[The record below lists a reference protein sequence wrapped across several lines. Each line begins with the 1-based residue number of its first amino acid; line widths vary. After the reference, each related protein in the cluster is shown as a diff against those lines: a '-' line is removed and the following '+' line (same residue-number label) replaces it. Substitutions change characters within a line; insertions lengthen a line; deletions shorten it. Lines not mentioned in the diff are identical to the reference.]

1 MFYVS
6 AASAANNLIEITDSK
21 DWVAERYSTQRIR
34 EVLDEGIKILG
45 VRVRENGKLGVHVVS
60 RVESAK
66 RFLEKGVSKAKFVF
80 DYVEETDTVILKEIT
95 NMIDLYRL
103 EVPWFVSKIAD
114 NFWFDR
120 GRCESEDAPF
130 DECMPEGKVQE
141 IKFTSRVGTNA
152 YSLFAGCR
160 FLREV
165 SLELLDVSTA
175 TFFNCMF
182 YGCENIINLDRVF
195 KLGWDTTNIESCYSM
210 FMSSSLHNPVVSW
223 ELPNCRQVQYMFCGC
238 DKMESLVIE
247 RAKLKKCVDATS
259 FADGCA
265 KLARICVPVGFLV
278 DTEES
283 FNASSMFA
291 CNPCLA
297 CFDYTELSKTLAV
310 GAKDPNF
317 DRSKVSSDGCY
328 CGSTD
333 YGFNAYD
340 IVLDWHCDSV
350 ERLFRE
356 AGKDETSSCDGLYIM
371 PLIQVHLSD
380 KFSGMFIS
388 SGIFE
393 DARLAE
399 STAGMIDVISSKSDV
414 KISISDMFKGCD
426 CVSHENVNINSS
438 IRDVSSMFEGSN
450 ISWVTFA
457 SNVDTSSVV
466 VWDNMFVDCV
476 NLERLDLHRF
486 VFNDETMRQIRDG
499 ELTYTKMFNN
509 TPKLKQIEVPLSFAV
524 LREYDFFPEKVE
536 IIYCDADGNPA
547 NENQITASALDADMF
562 DDTGSGNW
570 EEFD

>member
-120 GRCESEDAPF
+120 GSCESDDCYF
-130 DECMPEGKVQE
+130 DPGMPEGKVQE

-152 YSLFAGCR
+152 DSLFAGCR

-165 SLELLDVSTA
+165 SLELLDVSAA
-175 TFFNCMF
+175 TSFNWMFFL
-182 YGCENIINLDRVF
+182 CENIIDLDRVF
-195 KLGWDTTNIESCYSM
+195 RLGWDTTNIEFCSSM
-210 FMSSSLHNPVVSW
+210 FSGSSLRNPVVSW
-223 ELPNCRQVQYMFCGC
+223 ELLNCRQVQYMFCGC
-238 DKMESLVIE
+238 DKMESLTIE
-247 RAKLKKCVDATS
+247 RATLRKCIDATGFVTS
-259 FADGCA
+259 CD

-278 DTEES
+278 GTEEP
-283 FNASSMFA
+283 FAADNMFA
-291 CNPCLA
+291 GNPCLA

-328 CGSTD
+328 CGD
-333 YGFNAYD
+333 NVYGDAAYD
-340 IVLDWHCDSV
+340 MVLDWHCDGV
-350 ERLFRE
+350 KYLFGE
-356 AGKDETSSCDGLYIM
+356 AGKDEKSSSDGLYIL
-371 PLIQVHLSD
+371 PLIKIHMVTKTEYNSTV
-380 KFSGMFIS
+380 S
-388 SGIFE
+388 IFA

-399 STAGMIDVISSKSDV
+399 STAGMLEVVSSNNEKLSFS
-414 KISISDMFKGCD
+414 KMFKGCK
-426 CVSHENVNINSS
+426 CASQGSVNINSS
-438 IRDVSSMFEGSN
+438 IRDVSSMFAEST
-450 ISWVTFA
+450 IIWVDFD
-457 SNVDTSSVV
+457 SDIDTSSVV
-466 VWDNMFVDCV
+466 VWDNMFADCV

-509 TPKLKQIEVPLSFAV
+509 TPKLKQIKVPLSFAV